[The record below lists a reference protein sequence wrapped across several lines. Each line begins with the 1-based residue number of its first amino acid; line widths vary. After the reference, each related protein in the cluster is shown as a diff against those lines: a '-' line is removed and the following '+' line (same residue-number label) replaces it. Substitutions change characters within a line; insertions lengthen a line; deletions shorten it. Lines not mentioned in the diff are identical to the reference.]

1 MSLHAVECPLPLQS
15 AFGKRTVTG
24 NHRLAGNALFGDA
37 ALIELLDRMPRER
50 LYAFSMGSDPERAE
64 DNHLALHDGVSGAQ
78 LLQAVRCGRLW
89 LNVTRVDI
97 ADTRYRDLIGELYA
111 ELAAQIPG
119 FVPEDSHGTVLIS
132 SPQALVYYHADGPAS
147 VLWHVRGHKRVWVY
161 PALHPYYM
169 QRDLLEDIFAGVRHE
184 YLPYRRSYDAGA
196 EIHDLAPGQWIAWP
210 QNAPH
215 RVTNLD
221 GVNVSLSTEHF
232 TAASRRRCQL
242 YMANRFLRTRLGL
255 TGLSARE
262 DGALAVA
269 KTVLQRAA
277 RRLGLNPLQFRRHM
291 PMLRVAAEAP
301 GGILPLTTAEA
312 GVKHD

>member
-215 RVTNLD
+215 RV
-221 GVNVSLSTEHF
+221 NVSLSTEHF

-301 GGILPLTTAEA
+301 GWILPLTTAEA

>member
-1 MSLHAVECPLPLQS
+1 
-15 AFGKRTVTG
+15 
-24 NHRLAGNALFGDA
+24 
-37 ALIELLDRMPRER
+37 
-50 LYAFSMGSDPERAE
+50 
-64 DNHLALHDGVSGAQ
+64 
-78 LLQAVRCGRLW
+78 
-89 LNVTRVDI
+89 
-97 ADTRYRDLIGELYA
+97 
-111 ELAAQIPG
+111 
-119 FVPEDSHGTVLIS
+119 VLIS